1 MQSKA
6 KALPLGQVLE
16 GDCIEIMA
24 GLPADSIDVV
34 FADPPYNLQLQRDLW
49 RPNQTKVDAVD
60 EAWDKFDGFAEYDR
74 FSRAWL
80 DACRRL
86 LKPDGTL
93 WVIGSYHNIYR
104 LGAVLQD
111 MGFWILNDVVW
122 VKTNPMPNFRGV
134 RFTNAHETLLWA
146 AREKDSRYTFNHH
159 AMKSMN
165 DGKQMR
171 SDWKIPLCTGKER
184 IKLDGRK
191 AHPTQKPEALL
202 SRVLLSSTDPGD
214 IVLDPFFGVGTTGA
228 VATRLHRRWVGIERD
243 PTYARLA
250 RARIQAIR
258 PQPLDRAAFDV
269 ADHRR
274 RAPRIPFPRLLELGL
289 LEPGQA
295 LYFRRD
301 PSLRATVKPDGRL
314 RQGDQEGSI
323 HQLGKALSGGSP
335 CNGWDNW
342 FIEDPVRGW
351 VMLDVLRQQARAALA
366 DDEKRSS
373 A

>member
-1 MQSKA
+1 
-6 KALPLGQVLE
+6 
-16 GDCIEIMA
+16 
-24 GLPADSIDVV
+24 
-34 FADPPYNLQLQRDLW
+34 
-49 RPNQTKVDAVD
+49 
-60 EAWDKFDGFAEYDR
+60 
-74 FSRAWL
+74 
-80 DACRRL
+80 
-86 LKPDGTL
+86 
-93 WVIGSYHNIYR
+93 
-104 LGAVLQD
+104 
-111 MGFWILNDVVW
+111 
-122 VKTNPMPNFRGV
+122 
-134 RFTNAHETLLWA
+134 
-146 AREKDSRYTFNHH
+146 
-159 AMKSMN
+159 
-165 DGKQMR
+165 
-171 SDWKIPLCTGKER
+171 
-184 IKLDGRK
+184 
-191 AHPTQKPEALL
+191 
-202 SRVLLSSTDPGD
+202 
-214 IVLDPFFGVGTTGA
+214 
-228 VATRLHRRWVGIERD
+228 
-243 PTYARLA
+243 LA